1 MTTSMMPSLPPPT
14 CATAIIGIL
23 LFGHSSAFG
32 AVPSSPSS
40 PAVPI
45 QAQDASSAQ
54 QISSSNPKVSQCIQQ
69 ALAEH
74 DEEFQRGAAIFGVS
88 DEPDPNTWSDDDFAS
103 YDIGQGNAGPSE
115 SVLRNGNYV
124 FQTKQP
130 ILSSEECDYWIQTAR
145 DTIAAERAAEQ
156 EAAATAQ
163 TPTKEK
169 QSRFANDRTNA
180 QLGEARL
187 SSLPPEA
194 IAQLRQLLQT
204 KLYPILQSRFGMK
217 NLSVYDGLIL
227 GSIAPATSQ
236 PVHRDAGLLTINIA
250 LSPKDGFVGGGT
262 YIEGLEASG
271 RSTTIVVDRGVA
283 LCHSSGACHAG
294 VGISSGQRYQLV
306 LFCLCRDEKQV
317 ARRCHAMGLESI
329 HEGDLDGAEAAF
341 EAGLSASPMDHK
353 LIMGR
358 GQVCSMRGNNRG
370 AFRCLD
376 EASKVYPL
384 DHAAGIAMGKM
395 HLAARRPRAALRR
408 LDALLSNIADRDL
421 RDDAWMP
428 LKASAWDARVTAAR
442 SAMLCAEYEA
452 SKAGDGPRPWTTQHL
467 PTAID
472 RLRTSI
478 AAAPKD
484 GRLHGLLGR
493 AEELLLA
500 ANAK

>member
-1 MTTSMMPSLPPPT
+1 MPSSFT
-14 CATAIIGIL
+14 TAKAIIGL
-23 LFGHSSAFG
+23 LFLGRSSAFG
-32 AVPSSPSS
+32 AVP
-40 PAVPI
+40 
-45 QAQDASSAQ
+45 ASSASPDVPTHAQ
-54 QISSSNPKVSQCIQQ
+54 TGSSNSPQIQRCIQQ

-88 DEPDPNTWSDDDFAS
+88 DEPDPNTWSDDEFAS

-115 SVLRNGNYV
+115 SVFQNGSYV

-130 ILSSEECDYWIQTAR
+130 ILSPEECEYWIQTAR
-145 DTIAAERAAEQ
+145 DTIAAERVAEQ
-156 EAAATAQ
+156 EAATS
-163 TPTKEK
+163 TTKENK
-169 QSRFANDRTNA
+169 SRFANDRTNA

-194 IAQLRQLLQT
+194 IAQLRTLLQT

-271 RSTTIVVDRGVA
+271 RSTPIVVDRGVA

-294 VGISSGQRYQLV
+294 VGITSGERYQMV
-306 LFCLCRDEKQV
+306 LFCLARDEPQI

-358 GQVCSMRGNNRG
+358 GQVCSMRGDDRG

-376 EASKVYPL
+376 EASKMYPL

-408 LDALLSNIADRDL
+408 LDTVLSNIADRDL
-421 RDDAWMP
+421 RDNAWMP

-452 SKAGDGPRPWTTQHL
+452 SKAGDGPRPWTKKHL
-467 PTAID
+467 PFAID
-472 RLRTSI
+472 RLRTSN
-478 AAAPKD
+478 AAAPQD
-484 GRLHGLLGR
+484 GRLHGLLRR
-493 AEELLLA
+493 AEELMQED
-500 ANAK
+500 NP

>member
-1 MTTSMMPSLPPPT
+1 MTMTTMTMLSSPSST
-14 CATAIIGIL
+14 TAKAVIGIL
-23 LFGHSSAFG
+23 LLGRSSAFG
-32 AVPSSPSS
+32 AIPSSPPS
-40 PAVPI
+40 PNP
-45 QAQDASSAQ
+45 
-54 QISSSNPKVSQCIQQ
+54 QISQCIQH

-88 DEPDPNTWSDDDFAS
+88 DEPDPNTWCDDDFTS
-103 YDIGQGNAGPSE
+103 YDIGEGNAGPSE
-115 SVLRNGNYV
+115 GALRNGNYV
-124 FQTKQP
+124 FQTQQP
-130 ILSSEECDYWIQTAR
+130 MISPEECDYWIQTAR

-156 EAAATAQ
+156 EAAAA
-163 TPTKEK
+163 PAAVGPAKEK

-194 IAQLRQLLQT
+194 IAQLRTLLQT
-204 KLYPILQSRFGMK
+204 KLYPILQSRFGAK

-271 RSTTIVVDRGVA
+271 RSTPIVVDRGVA

-306 LFCLCRDEKQV
+306 LFCLAKDEPQI

-329 HEGDLDGAEAAF
+329 HDGDLDGAEAAF
-341 EAGLSASPMDHK
+341 EAGLSVSPMDHK

-358 GQVCSMRGNNRG
+358 GQVCSMRGNDVG
-370 AFRCLD
+370 AFRSLN

-408 LDALLSNIADRDL
+408 LEVVLSNIGDRDL
-421 RDDAWMP
+421 RDNAWMP

-452 SKAGDGPRPWTTQHL
+452 SKAGDGPRPWAKRHL

-478 AAAPKD
+478 AAAPQD
-484 GRLHGLLGR
+484 GRLHELLGR
-493 AEELLLA
+493 AEELIQ
-500 ANAK
+500 KEDSK